1 MVRNEE
7 CEEQKCLIAK
17 VCGSHFEL
25 TSWKGGLLQHAS
37 ERYAFV
43 RRGMLRLVRFV
54 SHCPALPASPAPAMT
69 ASEAIVRAER
79 YLRAP
84 PVAKQPPI
92 GPPPKRAPHAPP
104 LPQQQK
110 QQ

>member
-1 MVRNEE
+1 MKSVKNRSV
-7 CEEQKCLIAK
+7 LLDAK
-17 VCGSHFEL
+17 VCGVADEQL
-25 TSWKGGLLQHAS
+25 TWKGAS
-37 ERYAFV
+37 AARELYAFV

-92 GPPPKRAPHAPP
+92 GPPSKRAPHAPP
-104 LPQQQK
+104 PPQQPK

>member
-1 MVRNEE
+1 MKSVKNRSVFVPKFVAPLLIVRVLN
-7 CEEQKCLIAK
+7 LRS
-17 VCGSHFEL
+17 G
-25 TSWKGGLLQHAS
+25 TSAAR